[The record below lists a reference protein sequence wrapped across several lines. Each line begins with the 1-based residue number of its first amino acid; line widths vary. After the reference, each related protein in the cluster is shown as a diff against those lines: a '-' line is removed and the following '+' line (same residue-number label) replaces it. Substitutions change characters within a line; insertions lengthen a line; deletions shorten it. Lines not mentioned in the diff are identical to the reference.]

1 MVENNTN
8 PEMDRFGKVDSGVDD
23 PLDSYKNPFYS
34 YIFSCLLL
42 SHPID
47 LCVVPPGYSLSWS
60 FWKSFTPMQKLKRS
74 ILNEQIMHGEKGQ
87 IQF

>member
-47 LCVVPPGYSLSWS
+47 LCVVPPGYSLS
-60 FWKSFTPMQKLKRS
+60 
-74 ILNEQIMHGEKGQ
+74 
-87 IQF
+87 